1 MSEILYD
8 HYKDTCSITSEAA
21 KRRDRL
27 LIYVVIA
34 LGILAIQGVIP
45 EISDRAINEFLSFK
59 FGFITTVD
67 LSVLGSGVWFLLLLF
82 ILRYFQV
89 SIFVER
95 QYPYLHQLEE
105 RIENGIL
112 SREGKGYLN
121 SYPIFSNWMWLLYT
135 VIFPTLLLSV
145 TSGKIVSEVKDACL
159 SGWSAGAKFNVLVF
173 ILILI
178 SVTLYLYSLHFGKSR
193 DESTK
198 KSA

>member
-8 HYKDTCSITSEAA
+8 HYKDTCSITSEAT

-27 LIYVVIA
+27 LIYVVVS
-34 LGILAIQGVIP
+34 LGILAIQGIMP

-59 FGFITTVD
+59 FGFATTIN
-67 LSVLGSGVWFLLLLF
+67 LSVLGSAVWFLLLLF

-112 SREGKGYLN
+112 SREGKGYLL

-135 VIFPTLLLSV
+135 VIFPTLLLSI
-145 TSGKIVSEVKDACL
+145 TSGKIVGEIKSACL
-159 SGWSAGAKFNVLVF
+159 NGWSAGAKFNVLVF
-173 ILILI
+173 VLILI
-178 SVTLYLYSLHFGKSR
+178 SVILYLYSLHFGKSK
-193 DESTK
+193 DKSTK

>member
-8 HYKDTCSITSEAA
+8 HYKDTCSITLEAA

-27 LIYVVIA
+27 LVYVVVA
-34 LGILAIQGVIP
+34 MGILAILGVMP
-45 EISDRAINEFLSFK
+45 EISDQAINEFLNFK
-59 FGFITTVD
+59 FGFATTID
-67 LSVLGSGVWFLLLLF
+67 LSILGSAIWFLLLLF

-112 SREGKGYLN
+112 SREGKGYLV

-145 TSGKIVSEVKDACL
+145 TSGKIVTEITHAYL

-173 ILILI
+173 VLILI
-178 SVTLYLYSLHFGKSR
+178 SVILYLYSLHFGKSR
-193 DESTK
+193 D
-198 KSA
+198 KSIEKNA